1 MNTHSRIKVGVIALA
16 LILVIFVLTT
26 LTILPNAIAPNVN
39 GTNYKNVT
47 TWTRVNITHS
57 KPDVLNVTIYD
68 AQNVSMTNITI
79 IAGGKKAVICNATV
93 RSWEGFN
100 DITKVNATLYHYA
113 TSSHY
118 ASDDN
123 NSHYTNISCTLNQS
137 TSAFVG
143 WYVCGFDVVHYSNNG
158 TWICNVTVSN
168 SYTGVNPNFTG
179 RGYGNTTFYPVYALN
194 VTDGIDYGGV
204 AVEDFSLDKTANI
217 SNIGNMRLNITVEG
231 YATTRGDGLA
241 MNCSLNGN
249 ITVDNEKF
257 SAASATAYA
266 AKTSLVSTA
275 GGLMIPGLSILK
287 QTNATAVTNSTYW
300 QLYIPPNPA
309 GNCTGYVIFTAV
321 AS

>member
-1 MNTHSRIKVGVIALA
+1 
-16 LILVIFVLTT
+16 
-26 LTILPNAIAPNVN
+26 
-39 GTNYKNVT
+39 
-47 TWTRVNITHS
+47 
-57 KPDVLNVTIYD
+57 
-68 AQNVSMTNITI
+68 
-79 IAGGKKAVICNATV
+79 
-93 RSWEGFN
+93 
-100 DITKVNATLYHYA
+100 
-113 TSSHY
+113 
-118 ASDDN
+118 
-123 NSHYTNISCTLNQS
+123 
-137 TSAFVG
+137 
-143 WYVCGFDVVHYSNNG
+143 
-158 TWICNVTVSN
+158 
-168 SYTGVNPNFTG
+168 
-179 RGYGNTTFYPVYALN
+179 
-194 VTDGIDYGGV
+194 
-204 AVEDFSLDKTANI
+204 
-217 SNIGNMRLNITVEG
+217 MRLNITVEG